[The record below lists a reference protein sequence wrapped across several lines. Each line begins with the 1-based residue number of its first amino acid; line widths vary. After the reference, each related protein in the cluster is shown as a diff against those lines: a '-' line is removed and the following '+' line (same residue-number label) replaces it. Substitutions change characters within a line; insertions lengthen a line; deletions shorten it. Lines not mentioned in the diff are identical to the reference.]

1 MKTTNLDRIAEGE
14 TQEISDRGDTK
25 IYLIRILLVSIAFAS
40 SCKEP
45 YVPPKDL
52 NTTTNYLV
60 VDGILKL
67 GADSTYISLSRT
79 RSYFDSLP
87 SVPELNAVVILV
99 GQFGET
105 IPLYQLGNGLY
116 ASANLFMNQNE
127 TYTLQIST
135 TDGKQY
141 QSDSIIAQYCPPI
154 DSVSWKQD
162 STSAESKQGVTIYV
176 TTHDPLNNTRF
187 YRWEYAETWQ
197 YRSAY
202 FSNLIYVDNSNSL
215 RLRDSNE
222 MVYDCWKFHPSTE
235 LQLASS
241 SKLSSDIIFENPLVF
256 IPVGDQRLGV
266 EYSILVKQYALA
278 EEAYNYWQN
287 LKKNTELTGSIFD
300 PQPSQGVGNLHCI
313 SDPSVPV
320 LGYISAS
327 AVQEMRLFI
336 SYRALND
343 WNYSNLNGCAP
354 PLSMPAYDPDSLHHY
369 FHEEGYVPTIIF
381 GFPPRVGA
389 SYNSC
394 VDCTIQGGTN
404 MKPLF
409 WP

>member
-1 MKTTNLDRIAEGE
+1 MKITNLDQIADSE
-14 TQEISDRGDTK
+14 TNEISDCGDAR
-25 IYLIRILLVSIAFAS
+25 IYLSLILLFLVAFAT

-45 YVPPKDL
+45 YLPPKDL

-79 RSYFDSLP
+79 RGFYDSLP
-87 SVPELNAVVILV
+87 SVPELNAVVNVV

-105 IPLYQLGNGLY
+105 MPLYQLGNGLY
-116 ASANLFMNQNE
+116 ASANLFLNQNE
-127 TYTLQIST
+127 AYTLQIST

-141 QSDSIIAQYCPPI
+141 QSDSLIARYCPPI

-176 TTHDPLNNTRF
+176 TTHDPSNNTRY

-202 FSNLIYVDNSNSL
+202 FSDLLYDDNSNSL
-215 RLRDSNE
+215 IVRDSSE
-222 MVYDCWKFHPSTE
+222 MVYDCWRFHPSTD

-241 SKLSSDIIFENPLVF
+241 SKLSSDFIFENPLVF

-266 EYSILVKQYALA
+266 EYSVLVKQYALS
-278 EEAYNYWQN
+278 EDAYNYWQN

-300 PQPSQGVGNLHCI
+300 PQPSQSVGNLHCI
-313 SDPSVPV
+313 SDPSLPV

-327 AVQEMRLFI
+327 EVQEMRLFI
-336 SYRALND
+336 SSRAINT
-343 WNYSNLNGCAP
+343 WNYSNLTGCAP
-354 PLSMPAYDPDSLHHY
+354 QLSTVPGPDSLY
-369 FHEEGYVPTIIF
+369 VFFHQQGYVPTTIN
-381 GFPPRVGA
+381 GFPPRVFMA
-389 SYNSC
+389 YNSC
-394 VDCTIQGGTN
+394 VDCTLQGGTN
-404 MKPLF
+404 MKPSF